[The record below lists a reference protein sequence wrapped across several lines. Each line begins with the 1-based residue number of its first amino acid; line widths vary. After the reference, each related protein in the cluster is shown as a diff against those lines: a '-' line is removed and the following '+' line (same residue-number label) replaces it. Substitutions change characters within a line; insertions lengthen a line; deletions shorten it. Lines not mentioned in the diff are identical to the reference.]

1 MDQLRGEGKAGWRG
15 RSGGVLG
22 KGVLLKTLLCSW
34 LSSVADCTLING
46 WEGEGSGVT
55 RVAAEIEM
63 ESRSNNSRASRRRDE
78 LICAARGGERGR
90 EEEEED
96 AGKGRRKL

>member
-1 MDQLRGEGKAGWRG
+1 MDQLWKGREEENEKGGLERG

-46 WEGEGSGVT
+46 WNGEGNKGGC
-55 RVAAEIEM
+55 RDRDG
-63 ESRSNNSRASRRRDE
+63 ESF
-78 LICAARGGERGR
+78 
-90 EEEEED
+90 
-96 AGKGRRKL
+96 